1 MLALSC
7 KENGCYESGGV
18 TLATDGGRIADY
30 NRNQGAMNRPDFD
43 VIVAGAGAGGAAAA
57 WFLTQAGLRVL
68 VVEKA
73 RLPRYKPCGG
83 AVPRPTLERFPFAF
97 DSVIKSAPT
106 DVRFTFPGQPE
117 LDIALTDH
125 PIVMVKRSEF
135 DAYLLAR
142 SGAEVLE
149 GVAVTGASEDGDRVQ
164 VRAGD
169 RIVTARYL
177 VGADGAASQVAR
189 CLGLRR
195 KRQWG
200 GSLEAE
206 VPLDGDRALRQDF
219 GNRAVFAM
227 GSVSWGYSWVFP
239 KGDRLSVGIIR
250 VRQGR
255 ADLRSA
261 LHREMERLGISL
273 DGARVYGHPVP
284 CYQAPR
290 WPWWRATGSQPQET
304 LSTRR
309 CVLVGDAAGL
319 LDPLIGE
326 GIRYAIISAHLA
338 AEAIAAEDLSG
349 YEAAIWREIGH
360 SLATAGMV
368 ANTYYRLSRL
378 SYQIGLR
385 NPATAR
391 HVLDVLTEKASY
403 EGIGRR
409 LLAATIGWLLFG
421 DRTGD
426 GARI

>member
-1 MLALSC
+1 
-7 KENGCYESGGV
+7 
-18 TLATDGGRIADY
+18 
-30 NRNQGAMNRPDFD
+30 MNRPDFD

-83 AVPRPTLERFPFAF
+83 AVPRPTLARFPFAF
-97 DSVIKSAPT
+97 DSVIESAPT
-106 DVRFTFPGQPE
+106 DIRFTFPGQ
-117 LDIALTDH
+117 LAADITLTGR
-125 PIVMVKRSEF
+125 PIVMVMRSEF
-135 DAYLLAR
+135 DALLLAR

-149 GVAVTGASEDGDRVQ
+149 GVTVTGASEDGNRVQ

-169 RIVTARYL
+169 HDLSARYL

-195 KRQWG
+195 NRQWG

-206 VPLDGDRALRQDF
+206 VPLEAGRALGQAI

-227 GSVSWGYSWVFP
+227 GSVPWGYSWVFP
-239 KGDRLSVGIIR
+239 KADHLSVGIGR

-255 ADLRSA
+255 ADLRAA
-261 LHREMERLGISL
+261 LHREMDRLGICL
-273 DGARVYGHPVP
+273 DAAKVYGHPLP
-284 CYQAPR
+284 CYQTPR
-290 WPWWRATGSQPQET
+290 WPWWRGGPWRSTGSLPQET

-319 LDPLIGE
+319 VDPLLGE
-326 GIRYAIISAHLA
+326 GIRYAIISARLA
-338 AEAIAAEDLSG
+338 AEAIAAGDLSG

-368 ANTYYRLSRL
+368 ANTYYRLPRL

-385 NPATAR
+385 NPATVR
-391 HVLDVLTEKASY
+391 HFLDVLTEKASY

-409 LLAATIGWLLFG
+409 LLAAATGWLLFG

>member
-1 MLALSC
+1 
-7 KENGCYESGGV
+7 
-18 TLATDGGRIADY
+18 
-30 NRNQGAMNRPDFD
+30 MNRPDFD
-43 VIVAGAGAGGAAAA
+43 VIVAGAGAGGAAVA

-83 AVPRPTLERFPFAF
+83 AVPWPTLERFPFAF

-117 LDIALTDH
+117 LDITLTGQ

-135 DAYLLAR
+135 DAFLLAR

-164 VRAGD
+164 VRAGN
-169 RIVTARYL
+169 RILTARYL
-177 VGADGAASQVAR
+177 VGADGATSQVAQ
-189 CLGLRR
+189 CLGLCW

-206 VPLDGDRALRQDF
+206 VPLDGDRALGQAF

-239 KGDRLSVGIIR
+239 KGDHLSVGIVR

-255 ADLRSA
+255 TALRAA

-284 CYQAPR
+284 YYQTPR
-290 WPWWRATGSQPQET
+290 WPWGRGSPWRAAGSRPQEA

-326 GIRYAIISAHLA
+326 GIRYAIISARLA
-338 AEAIAAEDLSG
+338 AEAIAADDLAG
-349 YEAAIWREIGH
+349 YEAAIWSEIGH

-368 ANTYYRLSRL
+368 ANTYYRLPRL

-391 HVLDVLTEKASY
+391 HVLDILTEKASY
-403 EGIGRR
+403 EGVGRR
-409 LLAATIGWLLFG
+409 LFAAAIGWLLFG
-421 DRTGD
+421 DRTEA

>member
-1 MLALSC
+1 
-7 KENGCYESGGV
+7 
-18 TLATDGGRIADY
+18 
-30 NRNQGAMNRPDFD
+30 MNRPDFD

-57 WFLTQAGLRVL
+57 WFLTHAGLRVL
-68 VVEKA
+68 VVEAA

-83 AVPRPTLERFPFAF
+83 AVPRPTLERFPFTF

-106 DVRFTFPGQPE
+106 DVRFTFPGQPK
-117 LDIALTDH
+117 LDIAFTGQ
-125 PIVMVKRSEF
+125 PIVMVERSEF
-135 DAYLLAR
+135 DAFLLAS

-149 GVAVTGASEDGDRVQ
+149 GIAVTGASEDGDRVQ

-169 RIVTARYL
+169 RNLTARYL
-177 VGADGAASQVAR
+177 VGADGATSQVAR

-206 VPLDGDRALRQDF
+206 VPLDGDCALGQAF
-219 GNRAVFAM
+219 GNRAVFTM

-239 KGDRLSVGIIR
+239 KGDHLSVGIIR

-255 ADLRSA
+255 TDLRAA

-273 DGARVYGHPVP
+273 DGASVYGHPVP
-284 CYQAPR
+284 CYQTPR
-290 WPWWRATGSQPQET
+290 WPWGRGFPWRTAGSLPQET

-326 GIRYAIISAHLA
+326 GIRYAIISARLA
-338 AEAIAAEDLSG
+338 AEAIAAGDLEG
-349 YEAAIWREIGH
+349 YEEAVWREIGH

-368 ANTYYRLSRL
+368 ANTYYRLPRL

-391 HVLDVLTEKASY
+391 HILDILTEKASY

-409 LLAATIGWLLFG
+409 LLTAAIGWLLFG

-426 GARI
+426 GAQI

>member
-1 MLALSC
+1 
-7 KENGCYESGGV
+7 
-18 TLATDGGRIADY
+18 
-30 NRNQGAMNRPDFD
+30 MNRPDFD

-83 AVPRPTLERFPFAF
+83 AVPRPTLEQFPFAF
-97 DSVIKSAPT
+97 DSVIRSAPT
-106 DVRFTFPGQPE
+106 DVRFTFPGQTE
-117 LDIALTDH
+117 QDIALPDQ
-125 PIVMVKRSEF
+125 PIVMVMRSEF
-135 DAYLLAR
+135 DALLLAR

-149 GVAVTGASEDGDRVQ
+149 GVPVTAVREGGDRVE

-169 RIVTARYL
+169 RYLTARYL
-177 VGADGAASQVAR
+177 VGADGATSQVAK
-189 CLGLRR
+189 CLGLRQ

-206 VPLDGDRALRQDF
+206 VPLDGDGALAQAY

-239 KGDRLSVGIIR
+239 KGDCLSVGIGR

-255 ADLRSA
+255 ADLRKA
-261 LHREMERLGISL
+261 LHREMKSLGIGL
-273 DGARVYGHPVP
+273 HGARVYGHPLP
-284 CYQAPR
+284 CYQTPR
-290 WPWWRATGSQPQET
+290 WPWGRGAQES
-304 LSTRR
+304 LSTLR

-326 GIRYAIISAHLA
+326 GIRYAIVSGRLA
-338 AEAIAAEDLSG
+338 AEAIAADSLAG

-368 ANTYYRLSRL
+368 ANTYYRLPRL

-385 NPATAR
+385 NPATVR
-391 HVLDVLTEKASY
+391 HILDILLERASY
-403 EGIGRR
+403 EGVGRR
-409 LLAATIGWLLFG
+409 LFAAAIGWLLFG
-421 DRTGD
+421 NRTGD
-426 GARI
+426 EARI

>member
-1 MLALSC
+1 M
-7 KENGCYESGGV
+7 
-18 TLATDGGRIADY
+18 LATDGGRSADY
-30 NRNQGAMNRPDFD
+30 NQNQGAMNRPDFD

-68 VVEKA
+68 VVEKS

-83 AVPRPTLERFPFAF
+83 AVPRPTLERFPFAL
-97 DSVIKSAPT
+97 DSVIRSAPT

-117 LDIALTDH
+117 QDIILSDQ
-125 PIVMVKRSEF
+125 PIVMVMRSEF
-135 DAYLLAR
+135 DALLLAH

-149 GVAVTGASEDGDRVQ
+149 GVAVSGVREDGDRVE

-169 RIVTARYL
+169 RDLTTLYL
-177 VGADGAASQVAR
+177 VGADGATSQVAK

-195 KRQWG
+195 ERQWG

-206 VPLDGDRALRQDF
+206 VPLDGNGALALAY

-239 KGDRLSVGIIR
+239 KGDHLSVGIGR

-255 ADLRSA
+255 ADLRKA
-261 LHREMERLGISL
+261 LDREMERLGIRL
-273 DGARVYGHPVP
+273 DGARVYGHPLP
-284 CYQAPR
+284 CYQTPR
-290 WPWWRATGSQPQET
+290 WPWGRGAQEP

-319 LDPLIGE
+319 MDPLIGE
-326 GIRYAIISAHLA
+326 GIRYAIVSGRLA
-338 AEAIAAEDLSG
+338 AEAISAGNLAG
-349 YEAAIWREIGH
+349 YETAIWREIGH

-368 ANTYYRLSRL
+368 ANTYYRLPRL
-378 SYQIGLR
+378 SYQIGVR

-391 HVLDVLTEKASY
+391 HILDILLEKASY

-409 LLAATIGWLLFG
+409 LFAAAIGWLFPVTRNR
-421 DRTGD
+421 DKAD
-426 GARI
+426 I